1 MTRASKSANSYS
13 IKADSFA
20 EFAHNML
27 MESIDADLARGD
39 TDLALFKA
47 QYSGEQRII
56 KYVNVQIAFNV
67 TNATSRSED
76 TNVTHDSNNSRMV

>member
-56 KYVNVQIAFNV
+56 KYVNVQIDELKV
-67 TNATSRSED
+67 KDGIMDNARKPGI
-76 TNVTHDSNNSRMV
+76 R

>member
-1 MTRASKSANSYS
+1 MATNYDAAPTAHAE
-13 IKADSFA
+13 ADSFA

-56 KYVNVQIAFNV
+56 KYVNVQIDELNV
-67 TNATSRSED
+67 KDGIMDNARKPGI
-76 TNVTHDSNNSRMV
+76 R